1 MRRLLALI
9 VVAIVIAS
17 GAIVWEYR
25 NRGEKPQRPDLWGLT
40 DPPAAG
46 NLTWSG
52 EGVQVA
58 EESIDNAARFYG
70 EFEAELLD
78 LGYSMLMG
86 NWSSVSCQWSVWD
99 NPVFNRTY
107 YIAYSGRRFLSIRGR
122 EEEVLRAAGSRWL
135 CQNPSNASTL
145 LTPSPQRE
153 AVALSLKLGAL
164 FSNRGI
170 AVRNAEWRGP
180 LPDWYL
186 GKFSFRAEVG
196 GGVDLLILVYTKE
209 DQAEYAA
216 YELKKADHGL
226 RILRSY
232 GLRYHA
238 LIVLNGSPE
247 DVKRAVAILQNF
259 EDVGRS
265 PRARG

>member
-1 MRRLLALI
+1 MRKLLALI
-9 VVAIVIAS
+9 VVVVVVAS
-17 GAIVWEYR
+17 GAVVWEYS
-25 NRGEKPQRPDLWGLT
+25 NRREKPQRPTLWGLT
-40 DPPAAG
+40 DPPAAD

-52 EGVQVA
+52 KGVQVA
-58 EESIDNAARFYG
+58 EESIGNAARFYG
-70 EFEAELLD
+70 EFETELLD

-86 NWSSVSCQWSVWD
+86 NWSNVSCQWSVWD
-99 NPVFNRTY
+99 NPIFNRTY
-107 YIAYSGRRFLSIRGR
+107 YIAYSGKRFLGIRGR
-122 EEEVLRAAGSRWL
+122 EEDVLRAAGSRWL

-153 AVALSLKLGAL
+153 AMALSLKLGAL
-164 FSNRGI
+164 FSNKGI
-170 AVRNAEWRGP
+170 AVKNAEWRGP

-196 GGVDLLILVYTKE
+196 EGVDVLILVYTKE

-216 YELKKADHGL
+216 YELRKADHSL

-238 LIVLNGSPE
+238 LIVLNGSPG
-247 DVKRAVAILQNF
+247 DVERAVAILQNF
-259 EDVGRS
+259 ENLGGP
-265 PRARG
+265 PRAKG